1 MEDYTLTER
10 RALCGPIETAE
21 GRGVVAGATLR
32 FAKVLYP
39 NGTEA
44 EYAWPTIARLRGLN

>member
-1 MEDYTLTER
+1 MEDYTIHEK

-21 GRGVVAGATLR
+21 GRGVVAGASLR

-44 EYAWPTIARLRGLN
+44 EYAWPTIERLRGLN